1 MSTMKAVFMACNQS
15 MYDSVM
21 DVMNDMGLR
30 GFTGWEELMGRGSVD
45 GEPHLGNHAWPSMNS
60 ALISVMEDDQA
71 AEFLKRLKQL
81 DEDNKQQGIRAF
93 AWNVTDAI

>member
-1 MSTMKAVFMACNQS
+1 MKAVFMACNQS

-21 DVMNDMGLR
+21 DIMDEMGLR
-30 GFTGWEELMGRGSVD
+30 GFTGWEELMGRGSND

-60 ALISVMEDDQA
+60 ALISMMEDEQA

-81 DEDNKQQGIRAF
+81 DEANAKQGIRAF
-93 AWNVTDAI
+93 AWSVTDAI